1 MFEIRAGISVEA
13 GKGKRMSKFEPHEVD
28 PKQYEVS
35 RRRFLRNAGMA
46 AAMVPLLGGMM
57 EVLTERGA
65 AAQTA
70 HDESHPLLAKHPSY
84 KFTFVNHVTTN
95 TFFTPTQYGMAD
107 AAALLGIPKPL
118 WTGSANSI
126 VSQMVTAFDQ
136 AIAAGVNGIASALID
151 PVAFNR
157 PTDNALSKGIP
168 VISYN
173 ADEPGNNRLA
183 YIGQNNLTAGAA
195 AAARIVK
202 LVKKGGLVGMVIA
215 TPGSGNIQPRINGAL
230 PIFKAAG
237 LDTAVVDGGAAEA
250 GEIAAVEAWY
260 TGHKD
265 VKFLY
270 SVDDG
275 DAVAV
280 ADTIKKYNLK
290 GKVGGSGWDVEV
302 PVLQGVKSGELN
314 FTIDQQAYL
323 QGFVPTIQLF
333 LYQISA
339 GLMKPANT
347 DTGLG
352 FVTSANVAPYLAHAT
367 RFEGS
372 GVAQTAFAPPSAIAY

>member
-1 MFEIRAGISVEA
+1 
-13 GKGKRMSKFEPHEVD
+13 MSKFEPHEVD

-46 AAMVPLLGGMM
+46 AAMVPLLGGMT

-136 AIAAGVNGIASALID
+136 AIAAGVNGIAAALID
-151 PVAFNR
+151 PIAFNR

-215 TPGSGNIQPRINGAL
+215 TPGSGNIQPRIDGAL
-230 PIFKAAG
+230 PVFKKAG
-237 LDTAVVDGGAAEA
+237 LDTAVVAGGAAEPQ
-250 GEIAAVEAWY
+250 EITAVEAWY

-302 PVLQGVKSGELN
+302 PVLQGVKSGQLN

-323 QGFVPTIQLF
+323 QGFIPTVQLF

-352 FVTSANVAPYLAHAT
+352 FVTSANVSPYLAHAT

-372 GVAQTAFAPPSAIAY
+372 GVAQTAYVPPSKIAY

>member
-1 MFEIRAGISVEA
+1 MAT
-13 GKGKRMSKFEPHEVD
+13 EPFEVD
-28 PKQYEVS
+28 PVKYDFS

-46 AAMVPLLGGMM
+46 AASVPFLGTFID
-57 EVLTERGA
+57 VLTERGA
-65 AAQTA
+65 SAQSFKDSNVA
-70 HDESHPLLAKHPSY
+70 MFASHPAY
-84 KFTFVNHVTTN
+84 RFTFVNHVTTN
-95 TFFTPTQYGMAD
+95 TFFTPTRYGMAD
-107 AAALLGIPKPL
+107 AAALLGIPTPL
-118 WTGSANSI
+118 WTGSAGSI

-136 AIAAGVNGIASALID
+136 AIAANVDGIATTLID
-151 PVAFNR
+151 PVAFNT
-157 PTDNALSKGIP
+157 PTDNALTKGIP
-168 VISYN
+168 VIAYN
-173 ADEPGNNRLA
+173 ADEAGNNRLA

-195 AAARIVK
+195 AAERIVK
-202 LVKKGGLVGMVIA
+202 VVPKGSLVGMVIA

-237 LDTAVVDGGAAEA
+237 LDTEVVAGGALEP

-275 DAVAV
+275 DSVAV
-280 ADTIKKYNLK
+280 ADTISKYNLK
-290 GKVGGSGWDVEV
+290 GKVFGSGWDVEV
-302 PVLQGVKSGELN
+302 PVLQGVKDGNLS

-323 QGFVPTIQLF
+323 QGFVPTMQLF

-339 GLMKPANT
+339 GLMKPCDT

-352 FVTSANVAPYLAHAT
+352 FVTSANVDPYLAHPT

-372 GVAQTAFAPPSAIAY
+372 GSAATAYKPPSTIGF